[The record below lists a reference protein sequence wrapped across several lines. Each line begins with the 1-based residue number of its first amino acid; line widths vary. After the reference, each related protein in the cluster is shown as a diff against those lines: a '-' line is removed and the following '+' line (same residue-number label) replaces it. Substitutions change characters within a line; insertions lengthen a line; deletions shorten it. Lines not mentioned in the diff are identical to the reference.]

1 MDKTNK
7 LSFEVEYLPG
17 ITLFSAERA
26 YITWGTADTI
36 TLYTIDKATN
46 QYSQTVFSAH
56 ISQLTGFKVEWTT
69 IMFLTLFAGG
79 KKYRIKVFDSNNA
92 TASTLDGIGLGDIV
106 RGAVGSSNTGEQ
118 NLLLFIDMLNKAGVK
133 NKTINYTKI
142 ATIVAIVTFALVM
155 AIFLIA
161 FLLDSYQS

>member
-26 YITWGTADTI
+26 YITWDATDTI

-46 QYSQTVFSAH
+46 QYSQIVFSVH
-56 ISQLTGFKVEWTT
+56 ISQLAGYRIEWTT
-69 IMFLTLFAGG
+69 IMFLALFVGG
-79 KKYRIKVFDSNNA
+79 KKYIVKVFDGNNA

-106 RGAVGSSNTGEQ
+106 RDAVGSSNTGEQ
-118 NLLLFIDMLNKAGVK
+118 DLLLFIDMLNKAGVK

-155 AIFLIA
+155 TIFLIA
-161 FLLDSYQS
+161 FLLDRNQS